1 MIYRAM
7 IPPSVNRGE
16 GATTE
21 PDTDKQKDLA
31 EGSCDLNFWKEKTL
45 KRDQVWSKIFLFWAE
60 IKQQVLR
67 IKKYDYLKSLE
78 I

>member
-21 PDTDKQKDLA
+21 PDTDKQKDLT
-31 EGSCDLNFWKEKTL
+31 EGSYDLDFWREKNIEKVRGSSVKFNREL
-45 KRDQVWSKIFLFWAE
+45 QVRKKNKKILQSGT
-60 IKQQVLR
+60 I
-67 IKKYDYLKSLE
+67 I
-78 I
+78 

>member
-21 PDTDKQKDLA
+21 PDTDKQKDLT
-31 EGSCDLNFWKEKTL
+31 EGSCDLDLWRGKTFN
-45 KRDQVWSKIFLFWAE
+45 KFEVRAP
-60 IKQQVLR
+60 
-67 IKKYDYLKSLE
+67 
-78 I
+78 

>member
-21 PDTDKQKDLA
+21 PDTDKQKDLT
-31 EGSCDLNFWKEKTL
+31 EGSYDLDFWREKKTL
-45 KRDQVWSKIFLFWAE
+45 KKFEVAP
-60 IKQQVLR
+60 
-67 IKKYDYLKSLE
+67 
-78 I
+78 